1 MTETAT
7 IKLVQATKED
17 MMQLKENVA
26 LGDGKYKRVMEPR
39 YGQVFKLK
47 SMITGKF
54 DDKFYIISSSTNN
67 NDITEWLKYKM
78 IWIPQEE
85 LSTKLEEELIK

>member
-54 DDKFYIISSSTNN
+54 DDKFV
-67 NDITEWLKYKM
+67 KA
-78 IWIPQEE
+78 
-85 LSTKLEEELIK
+85 LEGFQKKNGIDAD